1 MKNLA
6 IFIIGVIFGFLAT
19 MLVITYCVPQ
29 ENETTQPVEV
39 TNDTENT
46 SVTHED
52 SIASIQDVLRFREH
66 VRELN
71 KADSIFMTIPDVIL
85 IDILYN
91 HGTELSNYDIA
102 QLYINYPET
111 YNIVSSG
118 ARSQR
123 YLDSIKKQR
132 EPDILPKP
140 APTDS
145 I

>member
-19 MLVITYCVPQ
+19 MLTITYCLPQ
-29 ENETTQPVEV
+29 ESETTQPVEV
-39 TNDTENT
+39 TNDTKNT

-123 YLDSIKKQR
+123 YLDSLKKQK
-132 EPDILPKP
+132 EPDILPLQT
-140 APTDS
+140 PTDS

>member
-19 MLVITYCVPQ
+19 ILIITYCLPQ

-91 HGTELSNYDIA
+91 YGTELSNWSKVTTLFR
-102 QLYINYPET
+102 LYKET
-111 YNIVSSG
+111 KR
-118 ARSQR
+118 A
-123 YLDSIKKQR
+123 
-132 EPDILPKP
+132 
-140 APTDS
+140 
-145 I
+145 

>member
-19 MLVITYCVPQ
+19 MLVITYYLPQ
-29 ENETTQPVEV
+29 EKEEIQPVEV

-91 HGTELSNYDIA
+91 HGTELSNYDIT
-102 QLYINYPET
+102 QIYTNYPET

-123 YLDSIKKQR
+123 YLDSLKKQK
-132 EPDILPKP
+132 EPDVLPLQT
-140 APTDS
+140 PTDS

>member
-19 MLVITYCVPQ
+19 ILVITYCSPQ
-29 ENETTQPVEV
+29 EKETTQPVEV
-39 TNDTENT
+39 TNDTKNT

-52 SIASIQDVLRFREH
+52 SITSIQDVLRFREH

-91 HGTELSNYDIA
+91 YGTELSNYDIA

-132 EPDILPKP
+132 EPDILPLQT
-140 APTDS
+140 PTDS